1 MKNLKIK
8 NIKINAYGNI
18 ENRELNLKDNI
29 NIIHGENESGKS
41 TLLSYIVNTLYGIS
55 RNKDG
60 KEVSDYDKYK
70 PWNNQEYSGK
80 LSYELQN
87 GEQYEIFRDF
97 NKKNPKIYNS
107 KLEDVTANFD
117 TDKKEGSKFF
127 VEQTGIDKQTYLSTV
142 VSMQQEVRL
151 GEKDQNILIQKIAN
165 LASSGEDNVS
175 YKKAIQKLQEKIK
188 DEIGTNKTAQKPIN
202 LIEKEINEISIKIEE
217 IRPYQNRKYEI
228 DGQKEEIN
236 YELEKLKIK
245 KEILKELKENLQDC
259 EMYKKEINIK
269 ENNKKQDTI
278 KIGDLND
285 EKSKLEEQLKIPQK
299 QIEAM
304 QLNIESHQK
313 EQEKVNQEIDQIN
326 EKIKQINIEKQK
338 TIKKNPLKMVALF
351 GLLAFIIW
359 SVLTF
364 TMIKNNPFTIIGII
378 GVLSFLVMNI
388 VIVKKERKS
397 KREQEN
403 KKQKYV
409 EEKSNE
415 IKILEEKKQKI
426 NTQLNEIQ
434 LKINQEK
441 EKEININNNLSMLIG
456 QIMLLNKNNEQI
468 EKELNETIS
477 KLENINNKK
486 VAEIKQK
493 YSIEIP
499 EELLNKD
506 VLDSK
511 INQNEE
517 EINNKTIKTK
527 ELEIEEKNILQE
539 VERLASYEERLEL
552 DKEKYKELRKNEE
565 IINIAISNLQEAYE
579 EMKTTITPKFT
590 NSLSNSIKK
599 ISDNKY
605 NRVTINDENGMIVE
619 NSRGEYIEAM
629 RLSTGTIDQLYLSL
643 RLSMVDELTK
653 ENLPIILDETFAYFD
668 DERLANS
675 LKFIYE
681 SLNGHQ
687 AIIFTCTN
695 REKEILEKLGID
707 YNAIEL

>member
-55 RNKDG
+55 KNKDG

-151 GEKDQNILIQKIAN
+151 EEKDQNILIQKIAN

-269 ENNKKQDTI
+269 ENNKKQNTI
-278 KIGDLND
+278 KIGDLNA

-434 LKINQEK
+434 LIINQEK

-511 INQNEE
+511 ISQNEE

-539 VERLASYEERLEL
+539 VEKLASYEERLEL

>member
-313 EQEKVNQEIDQIN
+313 
-326 EKIKQINIEKQK
+326 
-338 TIKKNPLKMVALF
+338 
-351 GLLAFIIW
+351 
-359 SVLTF
+359 
-364 TMIKNNPFTIIGII
+364 
-378 GVLSFLVMNI
+378 
-388 VIVKKERKS
+388 
-397 KREQEN
+397 
-403 KKQKYV
+403 
-409 EEKSNE
+409 
-415 IKILEEKKQKI
+415 
-426 NTQLNEIQ
+426 
-434 LKINQEK
+434 
-441 EKEININNNLSMLIG
+441 
-456 QIMLLNKNNEQI
+456 
-468 EKELNETIS
+468 
-477 KLENINNKK
+477 
-486 VAEIKQK
+486 
-493 YSIEIP
+493 
-499 EELLNKD
+499 
-506 VLDSK
+506 
-511 INQNEE
+511 
-517 EINNKTIKTK
+517 
-527 ELEIEEKNILQE
+527 
-539 VERLASYEERLEL
+539 
-552 DKEKYKELRKNEE
+552 
-565 IINIAISNLQEAYE
+565 
-579 EMKTTITPKFT
+579 
-590 NSLSNSIKK
+590 
-599 ISDNKY
+599 
-605 NRVTINDENGMIVE
+605 
-619 NSRGEYIEAM
+619 
-629 RLSTGTIDQLYLSL
+629 
-643 RLSMVDELTK
+643 
-653 ENLPIILDETFAYFD
+653 
-668 DERLANS
+668 
-675 LKFIYE
+675 
-681 SLNGHQ
+681 
-687 AIIFTCTN
+687 
-695 REKEILEKLGID
+695 
-707 YNAIEL
+707 

>member
-55 RNKDG
+55 KNKDG

-151 GEKDQNILIQKIAN
+151 EEKDQNILIQKIAN

-228 DGQKEEIN
+228 DGQREEIN

-364 TMIKNNPFTIIGII
+364 TMIKNNSFTIIGII

-415 IKILEEKKQKI
+415 IKILEEKKQEI

>member
-1 MKNLKIK
+1 MKIK

-151 GEKDQNILIQKIAN
+151 EEKDQNILIQKIAN

-364 TMIKNNPFTIIGII
+364 TMIKNNSFTIIGII

-415 IKILEEKKQKI
+415 IKILEEKKQEI

-552 DKEKYKELRKNEE
+552 DKEKYKKLRKNEE

-579 EMKTTITPKFT
+579 EMKTTITPRFT

-629 RLSTGTIDQLYLSL
+629 RLSTGTIDQLYLAL

>member
-486 VAEIKQK
+486 VAEI
-493 YSIEIP
+493 S
-499 EELLNKD
+499 
-506 VLDSK
+506 
-511 INQNEE
+511 
-517 EINNKTIKTK
+517 
-527 ELEIEEKNILQE
+527 KNIVL
-539 VERLASYEERLEL
+539 
-552 DKEKYKELRKNEE
+552 KYQKN
-565 IINIAISNLQEAYE
+565 Y
-579 EMKTTITPKFT
+579 
-590 NSLSNSIKK
+590 
-599 ISDNKY
+599 
-605 NRVTINDENGMIVE
+605 
-619 NSRGEYIEAM
+619 
-629 RLSTGTIDQLYLSL
+629 
-643 RLSMVDELTK
+643 
-653 ENLPIILDETFAYFD
+653 
-668 DERLANS
+668 
-675 LKFIYE
+675 
-681 SLNGHQ
+681 
-687 AIIFTCTN
+687 
-695 REKEILEKLGID
+695 
-707 YNAIEL
+707 

>member
-1 MKNLKIK
+1 MKIK

-55 RNKDG
+55 KNKDG

-151 GEKDQNILIQKIAN
+151 EEKDQNILIQKIAN

-175 YKKAIQKLQEKIK
+175 YKKAMQKLQEKIK

-228 DGQKEEIN
+228 DGQKVEIN

-415 IKILEEKKQKI
+415 IKILEEKKQEI

>member
-1 MKNLKIK
+1 MKIK

-55 RNKDG
+55 KNKDG

-151 GEKDQNILIQKIAN
+151 EEKDQNILIQKIAN

-202 LIEKEINEISIKIEE
+202 LIEKEINEISMKIEE

-364 TMIKNNPFTIIGII
+364 TMIKNNSFTIIGII

-415 IKILEEKKQKI
+415 IKILEEKKQEI

>member
-8 NIKINAYGNI
+8 NIKVNAYGNI
-18 ENRELNLKDNI
+18 ENRELSLKDDI

-55 RNKDG
+55 KNKDG

-151 GEKDQNILIQKIAN
+151 EEKDQNILIQKIAN

-202 LIEKEINEISIKIEE
+202 IIEKEINEISIKIEE

-269 ENNKKQDTI
+269 ENNKKQNTI
-278 KIGDLND
+278 KIGDLNA

-313 EQEKVNQEIDQIN
+313 EQEKINQEIDQIN

-364 TMIKNNPFTIIGII
+364 TMIKNTPFTIIGII

-415 IKILEEKKQKI
+415 IKILEEKKQEI

-579 EMKTTITPKFT
+579 EMKTTITPRFT

-653 ENLPIILDETFAYFD
+653 EKLPIILDETFAYFD

>member
-1 MKNLKIK
+1 MKIK

-278 KIGDLND
+278 KMGDLND

>member
-1 MKNLKIK
+1 MKIK

-477 KLENINNKK
+477 KLKNINNKK

>member
-1 MKNLKIK
+1 MKIK

-151 GEKDQNILIQKIAN
+151 EEKDQNILIQKIAN

-364 TMIKNNPFTIIGII
+364 TMIKNNSFTIIGII

-415 IKILEEKKQKI
+415 IKILEEKKQEI

>member
-1 MKNLKIK
+1 MKIK

-55 RNKDG
+55 KNKDG

-151 GEKDQNILIQKIAN
+151 EEKDQNILIQKIAN

-175 YKKAIQKLQEKIK
+175 YKKAMQKLQEKIK

-285 EKSKLEEQLKIPQK
+285 EKSKIEEQLKIPQK

-415 IKILEEKKQKI
+415 IKILEEKKQEI
-426 NTQLNEIQ
+426 NAQLNEIQ
-434 LKINQEK
+434 LKINQAK

-486 VAEIKQK
+486 VAEINQK

-499 EELLNKD
+499 EKLLNKD

>member
-1 MKNLKIK
+1 MKIK

-511 INQNEE
+511 ISQNEE

-653 ENLPIILDETFAYFD
+653 ENLQIILDETFAYFD

>member
-1 MKNLKIK
+1 M
-8 NIKINAYGNI
+8 
-18 ENRELNLKDNI
+18 
-29 NIIHGENESGKS
+29 
-41 TLLSYIVNTLYGIS
+41 
-55 RNKDG
+55 
-60 KEVSDYDKYK
+60 
-70 PWNNQEYSGK
+70 
-80 LSYELQN
+80 QN

-259 EMYKKEINIK
+259 EMYKKEIKIK

>member
-1 MKNLKIK
+1 MKIK

>member
-1 MKNLKIK
+1 MKIK

-493 YSIEIP
+493 YSI
-499 EELLNKD
+499 
-506 VLDSK
+506 
-511 INQNEE
+511 
-517 EINNKTIKTK
+517 
-527 ELEIEEKNILQE
+527 
-539 VERLASYEERLEL
+539 
-552 DKEKYKELRKNEE
+552 
-565 IINIAISNLQEAYE
+565 
-579 EMKTTITPKFT
+579 
-590 NSLSNSIKK
+590 
-599 ISDNKY
+599 
-605 NRVTINDENGMIVE
+605 
-619 NSRGEYIEAM
+619 
-629 RLSTGTIDQLYLSL
+629 
-643 RLSMVDELTK
+643 
-653 ENLPIILDETFAYFD
+653 
-668 DERLANS
+668 
-675 LKFIYE
+675 
-681 SLNGHQ
+681 
-687 AIIFTCTN
+687 
-695 REKEILEKLGID
+695 
-707 YNAIEL
+707 

>member
-1 MKNLKIK
+1 MKIK

-511 INQNEE
+511 ISQNEE

>member
-1 MKNLKIK
+1 MKIK

-29 NIIHGENESGKS
+29 NIIHGKNESGKS

-55 RNKDG
+55 KNKDG

-511 INQNEE
+511 ISQNEE

>member
-511 INQNEE
+511 ISQNEE

>member
-1 MKNLKIK
+1 MKIK

-29 NIIHGENESGKS
+29 NIIYGENESGKS

-55 RNKDG
+55 KNKDG

-151 GEKDQNILIQKIAN
+151 EEKDQNILIQKIAN

-359 SVLTF
+359 SVLNF
-364 TMIKNNPFTIIGII
+364 TMIKNNSFTIIGII

-415 IKILEEKKQKI
+415 IKILEEKKQEI

>member
-1 MKNLKIK
+1 MKIK

-151 GEKDQNILIQKIAN
+151 EEKDQNILIQKIAN

-259 EMYKKEINIK
+259 EMYKKEITIK

>member
-1 MKNLKIK
+1 MKIK

-151 GEKDQNILIQKIAN
+151 EEKDQNILIQKIAN

>member
-1 MKNLKIK
+1 MKIK

-151 GEKDQNILIQKIAN
+151 EEKDQNILIQKIAN

-511 INQNEE
+511 ISQNEE

>member
-1 MKNLKIK
+1 MKIK

-55 RNKDG
+55 KNKDG

-151 GEKDQNILIQKIAN
+151 EEKDQNILIQKIAN

-364 TMIKNNPFTIIGII
+364 TMIKNNSFTIIGII

-415 IKILEEKKQKI
+415 IKILEEKKQEI

>member
-1 MKNLKIK
+1 
-8 NIKINAYGNI
+8 
-18 ENRELNLKDNI
+18 
-29 NIIHGENESGKS
+29 
-41 TLLSYIVNTLYGIS
+41 
-55 RNKDG
+55 
-60 KEVSDYDKYK
+60 
-70 PWNNQEYSGK
+70 
-80 LSYELQN
+80 
-87 GEQYEIFRDF
+87 
-97 NKKNPKIYNS
+97 
-107 KLEDVTANFD
+107 
-117 TDKKEGSKFF
+117 
-127 VEQTGIDKQTYLSTV
+127 
-142 VSMQQEVRL
+142 
-151 GEKDQNILIQKIAN
+151 
-165 LASSGEDNVS
+165 
-175 YKKAIQKLQEKIK
+175 
-188 DEIGTNKTAQKPIN
+188 
-202 LIEKEINEISIKIEE
+202 
-217 IRPYQNRKYEI
+217 
-228 DGQKEEIN
+228 
-236 YELEKLKIK
+236 
-245 KEILKELKENLQDC
+245 
-259 EMYKKEINIK
+259 MYKKEINIK

-486 VAEIKQK
+486 LAEIKQK

-511 INQNEE
+511 ISQNEE

>member
-1 MKNLKIK
+1 MKIK

-55 RNKDG
+55 KNKDG

-151 GEKDQNILIQKIAN
+151 EEKDQNILIQKIAN

-364 TMIKNNPFTIIGII
+364 TMIKNSFTIIGII
-378 GVLSFLVMNI
+378 GVLSFWVMNI

-415 IKILEEKKQKI
+415 IKILEEKKQEI

>member
-1 MKNLKIK
+1 MKIK

-441 EKEININNNLSMLIG
+441 EKKININNNLSMLIG

>member
-1 MKNLKIK
+1 MKIK

-55 RNKDG
+55 KNKDG

-151 GEKDQNILIQKIAN
+151 EEKDQNILIQKIAN

-175 YKKAIQKLQEKIK
+175 YKKAMQKLQEKIK

-285 EKSKLEEQLKIPQK
+285 EKSKIEEQLKIPQK

-415 IKILEEKKQKI
+415 IKILEEKKQEI
-426 NTQLNEIQ
+426 NAQLNEIQ
-434 LKINQEK
+434 LKINQAK

-486 VAEIKQK
+486 VAEINQK

-499 EELLNKD
+499 EKLLNKD

-517 EINNKTIKTK
+517 EIKNKTIKTK

>member
-1 MKNLKIK
+1 MKIK

-511 INQNEE
+511 ISQNEE

-629 RLSTGTIDQLYLSL
+629 RLST
-643 RLSMVDELTK
+643 
-653 ENLPIILDETFAYFD
+653 
-668 DERLANS
+668 
-675 LKFIYE
+675 
-681 SLNGHQ
+681 
-687 AIIFTCTN
+687 
-695 REKEILEKLGID
+695 
-707 YNAIEL
+707 

>member
-1 MKNLKIK
+1 MKIK

-511 INQNEE
+511 ISQNEE

-707 YNAIEL
+707 YNEIEL